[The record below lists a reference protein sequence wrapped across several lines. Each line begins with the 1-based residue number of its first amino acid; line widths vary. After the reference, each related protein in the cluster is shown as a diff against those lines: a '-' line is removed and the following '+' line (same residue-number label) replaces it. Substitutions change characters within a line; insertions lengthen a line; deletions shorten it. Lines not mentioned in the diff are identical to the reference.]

1 MTMRE
6 MGLDGHKYLGIDKRT
21 LSKVDNPPNVKDLVY
36 SRVLPV
42 NCDTCPYRSKETRGN
57 GICTKYE
64 AGSLCI
70 IRKDI
75 RKLVDEYSTRSPGQI
90 IPLIREE
97 FEANYEKLK
106 FFEGLEHMS
115 GKLDPEVTK
124 RITVLTNLGK
134 AINELEK
141 TKTIVEVSETKTLS
155 AEKKDEIQRIFK
167 ITKEESATT

>member
-6 MGLDGHKYLGIDKRT
+6 IGLDGHKELRIDKRT
-21 LSKVDNPPNVKDLVY
+21 LSKVTNPPNVKDLTY
-36 SRVLPV
+36 SRKLPV
-42 NCDTCPYRSKETRGN
+42 KCDECPYRPKSVRGN

-75 RKLVDEYSTRSPGQI
+75 RKLVDEYGDRSPGQI
-90 IPLIREE
+90 IPLMREE

-106 FFEGLEHMS
+106 FFEGLEVMS
-115 GKLDPEVTK
+115 GSLDPEVTK
-124 RITVLTNLGK
+124 RITVLTNLGR

-141 TKTIVEVSETKTLS
+141 TKTTVEVSETKTLS
-155 AEKKDEIQRIFK
+155 AEKKDEIQRMFK
-167 ITKEESATT
+167 ITKEESVTT